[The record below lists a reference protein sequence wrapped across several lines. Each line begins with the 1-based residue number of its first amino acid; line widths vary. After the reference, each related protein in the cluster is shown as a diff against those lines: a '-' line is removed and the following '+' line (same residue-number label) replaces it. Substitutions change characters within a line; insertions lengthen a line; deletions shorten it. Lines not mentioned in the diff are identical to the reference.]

1 MTALDKLSA
10 AWEALKAAGHDKI
23 EDFTGLLDA
32 ESRRRFIAKIC
43 AEDGVDEAEAWRLI
57 REDPKYSMGFK
68 MCSPLI
74 VAELTTKR
82 GQAKFRQMLTPEEQ
96 EIWDTEVIGKI
107 NFSDAIKK
115 EKKKQ
120 KAMKNERRRRCRGKE
135 MVGRLYHAKGRKE
148 RHQLGWAS
156 LLDSP
161 VRPHGERL

>member
-23 EDFTGLLDA
+23 DDFTGLLDA

-43 AEDGVDEAEAWRLI
+43 AEDGVDEAEAWRLV
-57 REDPKYSMGFK
+57 REEPKYSMGFK

-82 GQAKFRQMLTPEEQ
+82 GQAKFRQMLTPEEA
-96 EIWDTEVIGKI
+96 EIWDNEVVGKI
-107 NFSDAIKK
+107 NFKDAIKK

-120 KAMKNERRRRCRGKE
+120 KKAMKDERRRSC
-135 MVGRLYHAKGRKE
+135 
-148 RHQLGWAS
+148 
-156 LLDSP
+156 
-161 VRPHGERL
+161 